1 LAVAKPPQCGIT
13 STVPLRASQ
22 RIVNSSSVM
31 PLIAWLE
38 VMTPG
43 PGAEVWASELLQP
56 TVATQS
62 RPAKAALN
70 KQ

>member
-22 RIVNSSSVM
+22 RIVNSASVI

-43 PGAEVWASELLQP
+43 PGAEACASELPQP
-56 TVATQS
+56 TVAMHS

-70 KQ
+70 KH